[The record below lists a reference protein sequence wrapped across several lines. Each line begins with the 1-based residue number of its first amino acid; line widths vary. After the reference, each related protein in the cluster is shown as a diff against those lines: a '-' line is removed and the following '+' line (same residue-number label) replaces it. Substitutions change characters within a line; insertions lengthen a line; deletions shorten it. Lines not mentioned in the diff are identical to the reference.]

1 MKKSIINNRIVLE
14 ADEGKVITDG
24 NELYSSKL
32 YLGDGIS
39 EDDLYEIPIE
49 EYNKILEE
57 QEKAKQKADGLF
69 HKAWKSIRRHNS
81 TY

>member
-32 YLGDGIS
+32 YLGNGIT
-39 EDDLYEIPIE
+39 EKDLREISIE
-49 EYNKILEE
+49 EYRKILAK
-57 QEKAKQKADGLF
+57 QEKDALAEMEM
-69 HKAWKSIRRHNS
+69 
-81 TY
+81 

>member
-1 MKKSIINNRIVLE
+1 MKKAIINDRVVLE

-39 EDDLYEIPIE
+39 EDDLHEISIE
-49 EYNKILEE
+49 EYRKILKE
-57 QEKAKQKADGLF
+57 QDQDALEGF
-69 HKAWKSIRRHNS
+69 E
-81 TY
+81 